1 MSVYYHIKLFSY
13 DKINLCQVII
23 ELYFLMLAS
32 SLNISQINLNFCL
45 FLHRKSIFFL
55 FFFLNLLYIII
66 IFFHVSFFVLA
77 KIILYYL
84 ENPILGIIIIIII
97 IINISLFDFA

>member
-45 FLHRKSIFFL
+45 FLHRESIFFL
-55 FFFLNLLYIII
+55 FFLIYCTLLF
-66 IFFHVSFFVLA
+66 FFHVSFFVLA